1 MEHHFSRDISTGRIE
16 SRSCLLCGSEMVAVG
31 VAPAR
36 LGINARTFECLLCSR
51 VEKVLEAADPIQSDV
66 IGWLFGEL
74 KRPT

>member
-16 SRSCLLCGSEMVAVG
+16 SRLCLMCASEMVAVR

-36 LGINARTFECLLCSR
+36 LGINARTFECLQCSR
-51 VEKVLEAADPIQSDV
+51 VEKVLEAADPIRSNV